1 MKRLLTLLIA
11 WLILP
16 AAATAVQAAD
26 PLKPWRHLPVLHGGR
41 VKPFD
46 TYARETVRI
55 MTGRESYRPD
65 APDVAQRINHRWD
78 PVALALDLIFT
89 WPGWDQERLAR
100 IQWMDLHADYWAS
113 HEPDDWDKAPVLL
126 IQHNQLKRMLGF
138 ADEVERVSA
147 VALYRAKVTPPSAP
161 RAAEGKKQS
170 GPITF
175 FDWGRQLR
183 DRLAQEEKL
192 TTVEQKAW
200 ELWNRYMTFITLR
213 MGTEIGLMATAPPPD
228 PSRERWLPL
237 AVLLAADPEAI
248 ASRLEDAY
256 SDEALQQIRHAFF
269 QARAAYLKEGIASER
284 FAEAS
289 WRFVNALRD
298 LGLKVNEVRKRERA
312 AQGTV
317 VFSQRDTAAYPA
329 STRVL
334 DIEVQYNLVDPFGK
348 ATVLYVLATVLFAL
362 GLLLKKPR
370 WAYWSGMAVA
380 AAATAVATYGFVLR
394 SIVAGHA
401 MGASW
406 RGPVTNLYETV
417 VWVAFSGA
425 LFGLGYEL
433 YYRRW
438 WFATAAAA
446 VAAVSMLIATNT
458 PSVLDPTISPIEPV
472 LRTNL
477 YLVVHVL
484 TIVSSYAAGALAW
497 AISLGGLAL
506 YLFTRPTPERRALAR
521 DLAQATYRCIQAAVV
536 LLAAGTILGGV
547 WAYDSWGRFWGWDP
561 KEVWALI
568 SLLCYMIVL
577 HGRYTGMWNVF
588 GLLLGGHLCFLSILM
603 SWYGV
608 NFVLPLFNEGR
619 PVGLHGY
626 ALGRGGLGVVSAS
639 VAADLLFAALAS
651 WRYARVWLAA
661 GEHQQEPEE
670 LELPTGAATGA

>member
-1 MKRLLTLLIA
+1 MKRLLTVFSALAVLSV
-11 WLILP
+11 P
-16 AAATAVQAAD
+16 AGISSAAD
-26 PLKPWRHLPVLHGGR
+26 PLEPWRHLPVLHGGR

-55 MTGRESYRPD
+55 MTGRESFRLEWPD
-65 APDVAQRINHRWD
+65 GPQRLQRRWD
-78 PVALALDLIFT
+78 PVVLTLELIFT
-89 WPGWDQERLAR
+89 WPGWEKDRLA
-100 IQWMDLHADYWAS
+100 QMHWMDLHAEYWAS
-113 HEPDDWDKAPVLL
+113 HEPDDWDRAPLLL
-126 IQHNQLKRMLGF
+126 IQHNQLKQMLGF
-138 ADEVERVSA
+138 DEELDHVA
-147 VALYRAKVTPPSAP
+147 PVALYRAQVTLPAG
-161 RAAEGKKQS
+161 EGKK
-170 GPITF
+170 GRRTFTF

-183 DRLAQEEKL
+183 ERLAREEKL

-200 ELWNRYMTFITLR
+200 DLWNRYMTFITLR
-213 MGTEIGLMATAPPPD
+213 MGTEVGLMPTAPPPD
-228 PSRERWLPL
+228 PSREKWLPL
-237 AVLLAADPEAI
+237 AVLIAADPEAI

-256 SDEALQQIRHAFF
+256 SDSALQKIRTTFYE
-269 QARAAYLKEGIASER
+269 ARAAYLEKGIDSEQ
-284 FAEAS
+284 FLDAS
-289 WRFVNALRD
+289 WRFVRALRE
-298 LGLKVNEVRKRERA
+298 LGLEVNKVRKRDRA
-312 AQGTV
+312 AQGAAALV
-317 VFSQRDTAAYPA
+317 QRDTAAYPA
-329 STRVL
+329 STRVV
-334 DIEVQYNLVDPFGK
+334 DIEVHYNHLDPFGK
-348 ATVLYVLATVLFAL
+348 ATILYVIATVLFGV

-370 WAYWSGMAVA
+370 WAYWTAMGVA
-380 AAATAVATYGFVLR
+380 AAATAMATYGFVLR

-401 MGASW
+401 MGSSW
-406 RGPVTNLYETV
+406 RGPVVNLYETV
-417 VWVAFSGA
+417 VWVAFFGA
-425 LFGLGYEL
+425 AFGLGYEL

-438 WFATAAAA
+438 WFATAASA
-446 VAAVSMLIATNT
+446 VAAIAMLIATNT
-458 PSVLDPTISPIEPV
+458 PSVLDPTIAPIEPV

-506 YLFTRPTPERRALAR
+506 YLFTRPTPQRRTLAR
-521 DLAQATYRCIQAAVV
+521 ELAQATYRCIQAAVL

-626 ALGRGGLGVVSAS
+626 ALGRGGLGIVSMT
-639 VAADLLFAALAS
+639 VAVDLLFAALAS
-651 WRYARVWLAA
+651 WRYARVWMTSAPR
-661 GEHQQEPEE
+661 EEPD
-670 LELPTGAATGA
+670 LESLPTGAATGV